1 MQSKNCILSN
11 ALRSTLFRV
20 NIFKFEATD
29 IYPLGGFQSLG
40 LRMRL
45 WGWENL
51 KSDLA

>member
-29 IYPLGGFQSLG
+29 IYPLRGFQSLG